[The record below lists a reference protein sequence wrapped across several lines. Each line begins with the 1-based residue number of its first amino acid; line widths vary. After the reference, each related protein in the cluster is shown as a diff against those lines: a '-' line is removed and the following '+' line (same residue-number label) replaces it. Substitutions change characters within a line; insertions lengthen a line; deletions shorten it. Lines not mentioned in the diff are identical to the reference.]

1 MVSYAALT
9 ENGTG
14 IAVSSLS
21 QKSQI
26 REVDESKHGS
36 LGRAGCRLVVFDADG
51 TLTKVTSIWQYIH
64 RKLGT
69 WSEGRLSSRRYWRG
83 EISYGEWARLDA
95 MMWRGRSV
103 DEVIEIVKSVPYVE
117 GARHTFNVLRNMG
130 MKIAVASAGLSL
142 LIDRVVRELGVD
154 SAVANQLIVE
164 DGILTG
170 DVKVN
175 VSLRNKHQVIRDISK
190 SLCVDL
196 NECMVVGDYSF
207 DFPEDA
213 GLKLAFNPK
222 DQAAEELADI
232 VVRSSNLTDILKY
245 ISSQFNSF

>member
-1 MVSYAALT
+1 MASYSVLT
-9 ENGTG
+9 ENGPG
-14 IAVSSLS
+14 IAVSSAN
-21 QKSQI
+21 QKSQV
-26 REVDESKHGS
+26 REFDECRPRS
-36 LGRAGCRLVVFDADG
+36 LGRARCRLVVFDADG
-51 TLTKVTSIWQYIH
+51 TLTKVTSIWQYVH

-69 WSEGRLSSRRYWRG
+69 WSEGRLSSKRYWRG
-83 EISYGEWARLDA
+83 EISYEQWARLDA

-103 DEVIEIVKSVPYVE
+103 DEIIEIVKSVPYVE
-117 GARHTFNVLRNMG
+117 GAKHTFNVLRNMG

-142 LIDRVVRELGVD
+142 LIDRIVRELGVD
-154 SAVANQLIVE
+154 LAVANQLIVE

-196 NECMVVGDYSF
+196 NECLVVGDYSF

-222 DQAAEELADI
+222 DQAAEKLAHI
-232 VVRSSNLTDILKY
+232 IVRSGNLEDILKY
-245 ISSQFNSF
+245 ISR